1 MTGDLAELA
10 APHLA
15 GCSTLTLATSGEKAP
30 AAAALFFASDA
41 DLNLYFVSSAA
52 TRHVENL
59 LANPEVA
66 VTVNADTADWR
77 AIQGLQ
83 IEGRAEPVDESD
95 EARVR
100 ELYLAKFPAIASL
113 LAAPADAAADADG
126 EQVASK
132 MGEARFYRIVPR
144 KIRIID
150 NTRGFGHHDEFLAS
164 GERAPFGN
172 SG

>member
-15 GCSTLTLATSGEKAP
+15 GCRTLTLATSGGKTP

-41 DLNLYFVSSAA
+41 DLNLYFISSAS

-66 VTVNADTADWR
+66 VTVNADADDWR

-83 IEGRAEPVDESD
+83 IEGRAEPVEQADD
-95 EARVR
+95 ARVR
-100 ELYLAKFPAIASL
+100 ALYLAKFPEIASL
-113 LAAPADAAADADG
+113 LAAPADGDVDG
-126 EQVASK
+126 KKVASK

-164 GERAPFGN
+164 GERAPFRDTR
-172 SG
+172 